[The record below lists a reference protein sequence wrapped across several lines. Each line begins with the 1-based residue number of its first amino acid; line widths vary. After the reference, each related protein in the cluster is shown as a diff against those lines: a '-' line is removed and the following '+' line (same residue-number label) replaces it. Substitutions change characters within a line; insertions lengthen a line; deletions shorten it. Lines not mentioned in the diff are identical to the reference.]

1 MLFVAQSPHPTCMQR
16 VPLARR
22 AATDNMG
29 SNRNSIFKCQHMLR
43 LAVLGM
49 VERGSATGEV
59 KVWAGL
65 VLAMFQN
72 IQNDNSIGR
81 ISME

>member
-1 MLFVAQSPHPTCMQR
+1 
-16 VPLARR
+16 
-22 AATDNMG
+22 
-29 SNRNSIFKCQHMLR
+29 MLR